1 MTTQTQTSAPSFAS
15 TAPSAMTAKGH
26 SGWLPGAL
34 GALLAIAFTGW
45 LSHRLLGA
53 SAALPWLVA
62 PMGASAVLVFV
73 LPASPLSQPWP
84 VLGGHLFAVLVGL
97 ACQALVPV
105 PWLAAA
111 MAVGGSIAAMSM
123 ARCLHAPAGGT
134 ALLAALFSPA
144 AASLGTLSLLMP
156 VALNAVL
163 LVAFAW
169 VWHRFSGHSWPHR
182 AMPAPVQPDWLGHIE
197 DSDLDAVLEE
207 WDEVLDV
214 SREDLLALLHA
225 VEARVRARAIR

>member
-1 MTTQTQTSAPSFAS
+1 MTSQTQTSAPTVANG
-15 TAPSAMTAKGH
+15 TPGTMAAKGH
-26 SGWLPGAL
+26 SGWLSGAL
-34 GALLAIAFTGW
+34 GALLAIAVTGW
-45 LSHRLLGA
+45 LSQRLLGENA
-53 SAALPWLVA
+53 VLPWLVA

-97 ACQALVPV
+97 AGHALVPA

-111 MAVGGSIAAMSM
+111 LAVGGSIAAMSI

-134 ALLAALFSPA
+134 AILAALASPA
-144 AASLGTLSLLMP
+144 AVSTGALSLLMP

-163 LVAFAW
+163 LVACGWAW
-169 VWHRFSGHSWPHR
+169 HQVRGHSWPHR
-182 AMPAPVQPDWLGHIE
+182 AAPAPVQPNWLGHIE

-225 VEARVRARAIR
+225 VEARVRARAFR

>member
-1 MTTQTQTSAPSFAS
+1 MTLQTQTSAPTAAS
-15 TAPSAMTAKGH
+15 ATPVAMPAKGH

-34 GALLAIAFTGW
+34 GALLAIAVTGW
-45 LSHRLLGA
+45 LSQHLLGA
-53 SAALPWLVA
+53 NAVLPWLVA

-97 ACQALVPV
+97 ACHALVPA
-105 PWLAAA
+105 PWLAASL
-111 MAVGGSIAAMSM
+111 AVGGSIAAMSVG
-123 ARCLHAPAGGT
+123 RCLHAPAGGT
-134 ALLAALFSPA
+134 ALLAALVPPVIA
-144 AASLGTLSLLMP
+144 AMGALSLLMP

-163 LVAFAW
+163 LVACGWAW
-169 VWHRFSGHSWPHR
+169 HQVSGHSWPHR
-182 AMPAPVQPDWLGHIE
+182 AMPAPVQPNWLGHIE

-225 VEARVRARAIR
+225 VEARVRERAFR